1 MTQPICVQKDFLSFF
16 YYCYVGFLI
25 KASKFI
31 SCLCIFK
38 ALRKKFRAYLF
49 QHLVGVEIEG
59 KNNIFII
66 YNQEKEEK
74 YSFIR
79 IPGLC
84 IKIKGNNNVIKIDSS
99 VFFESSSLRILG
111 DNARVNISENSAGFS
126 HLNLYVSEKSS
137 LHIGKNFRVGLFC
150 SLYADYPGKN
160 LYIGDNCLFSH
171 HVTVRLGDGHRILNS
186 SNDIINNPTQNVV
199 IHNHVWVGEYV
210 TVLKN
215 VAIATDC
222 IVGSH
227 SVVTK
232 SCFQPGCVLVGSPA
246 KVSKQGI
253 SWDY

>member
-84 IKIKGNNNVIKIDSS
+84 IKIKGNNKITLPLSEMQSVECIFSPKKIKKRENGGYTISGR
-99 VFFESSSLRILG
+99 FEY
-111 DNARVNISENSAGFS
+111 NNSKDKMT
-126 HLNLYVSEKSS
+126 LTQ
-137 LHIGKNFRVGLFC
+137 FC
-150 SLYADYPGKN
+150 SKRSIEIKN
-160 LYIGDNCLFSH
+160 
-171 HVTVRLGDGHRILNS
+171 
-186 SNDIINNPTQNVV
+186 
-199 IHNHVWVGEYV
+199 
-210 TVLKN
+210 K
-215 VAIATDC
+215 
-222 IVGSH
+222 
-227 SVVTK
+227 
-232 SCFQPGCVLVGSPA
+232 
-246 KVSKQGI
+246 
-253 SWDY
+253 